1 VPAVSE
7 AAAARRLDRITGATS
22 KAMLFASITGMGA
35 ASLFFFFGHEL
46 GIAIYNQPIGFM
58 LQLLGIMCPFIY
70 MQIILSGVL
79 NGLGCQMFI
88 FRNSIISSA
97 ISIAF
102 IYLLV
107 PVYGLNAYIFGGL
120 VSLVV
125 VIALGMYKV
134 RQFIPLETPFL
145 DWLVK
150 PLVAAAVAGFVAR
163 VLADRLLLEIAG
175 LRVGL
180 ALAIGVLAGGFL
192 LGVVLT
198 GCISRD
204 EVMRLF
210 AKKANGADASAIE
223 KV

>member
-1 VPAVSE
+1 
-7 AAAARRLDRITGATS
+7 
-22 KAMLFASITGMGA
+22 M
-35 ASLFFFFGHEL
+35 
-46 GIAIYNQPIGFM
+46 AIYNQPIGFM

-70 MQIILSGVL
+70 MQIVLSGVL

-102 IYLLV
+102 IYFLV

-150 PLVAAAVAGFVAR
+150 PFVAAAVAGYLAR
-163 VLADRLLLEIAG
+163 FLADWLFLDAFG
-175 LRVGL
+175 LRVGVVL
-180 ALAIGVLAGGFL
+180 AVGVLGMVYFL
-192 LGVVLT
+192 VVIVT
-198 GCISRD
+198 GCISKD
-204 EVMRLF
+204 EIMRLF
-210 AKKANGADASAIE
+210 ARQARKADAGADASVIE
-223 KV
+223 KVG